1 MKVAQLRPDTSD
13 VSLVVQPLRVLLR
26 LETRR
31 LPKSTESTDSS
42 NSNSPATAML
52 SLVAGDETG
61 TVRVVLW
68 DAAAETVCPSPTHAL
83 TTLPLVL
90 RRCCTTVVDG
100 CIELRLM
107 DGLGT
112 VALLAAET
120 AAVPAPPATVN
131 TAVDISATIWE
142 PIDLTFP

>member
-13 VSLVVQPLRVLLR
+13 VSLVLQPLRVLLR

-31 LPKSTESTDSS
+31 LPESTESTDSS
-42 NSNSPATAML
+42 NSPATTML

-120 AAVPAPPATVN
+120 AAVPAPPVSVN

>member
-1 MKVAQLRPDTSD
+1 MKVTQLRPGTSD
-13 VSLVVQPLRVLLR
+13 VSLVLQPLRVLLR

-31 LPKSTESTDSS
+31 LPESTESTDSS
-42 NSNSPATAML
+42 NSPATTML

-68 DAAAETVCPSPTHAL
+68 DAAAETVCPSPTHVL